1 MADNQSEHWRKIFF
15 PIWIG
20 QAFSLLGSELVQFS
34 LIWYLTNKTGS
45 ASVLAAASFVALLP
59 RVFLAPISG
68 ALIDRWNRQRTM
80 IVADGLIAASTAVLA
95 GVFLIGWDRVWHIYV
110 IMFIRSLGS
119 AFHWPA
125 MQASTSLLVPK
136 SSLARI
142 SGMNQTLRGALGI
155 AAPLMAALL
164 LEVVPLFGVLVI
176 DVITAIIAITP
187 LLIVT
192 LPQID
197 QPQEKVPR
205 ISQVW
210 IDIREGYKFLL
221 GWKGLLYLTLAAT
234 ILNFLINPG
243 FTFLPLLVTS
253 YFNKGV
259 IEMSMIESAFSSG
272 MIIGGLVLSAWG
284 GFKRNMHTILMG
296 IIGLAIGTGMIAASS
311 ADHFYLAVAGVFIAG
326 FMNPMANGPIFAIMQ
341 TYVEPAMQGR
351 VFSLL
356 ESIVSA
362 MMPLSMAIAA
372 PVADWIGI
380 RGWLVFGA
388 IGCAVIGVGGF
399 FIPELVRI
407 EDGRDSYDLPKQES

>member
-142 SGMNQTLRGALGI
+142 SGMNQTLRGAFGI

-210 IDIREGYKFLL
+210 IDIRAGYKFLL

-296 IIGLAIGTGMIAASS
+296 IIGLAIGTGVIAASS

>member
-407 EDGRDSYDLPKQES
+407 EDGRDSYDLPEQES

>member
-1 MADNQSEHWRKIFF
+1 MVQNENETWKRIFF

-80 IVADGLIAASTAVLA
+80 IVADGLIAFATILLA
-95 GVFLIGWDRVWHIYV
+95 GVFWMGWDRVWHIYL
-110 IMFIRSLGS
+110 IMFLRSLGS

-155 AAPLMAALL
+155 AAPLIAALL
-164 LEVVPLFGVLVI
+164 LEILPLFSILTI
-176 DVITAIIAITP
+176 DVLTAIIAIIP
-187 LLIVT
+187 LLLVT
-192 LPQID
+192 LPQIE
-197 QPQEKVPR
+197 QPADKTPHL
-205 ISQVW
+205 SQVW

-253 YFNKGV
+253 YFGKGV
-259 IEMSMIESAFSSG
+259 IEMSMIESAFSTG
-272 MIIGGLVLSAWG
+272 MILGGLVLSVWG

-296 IIGLAIGTGMIAASS
+296 IIGLAIGTGIIAITPASN
-311 ADHFYLAVAGVFIAG
+311 FYLAVVGVFIAG

-341 TYVEPAMQGR
+341 TYVEPSMQGR

-362 MMPLSMAIAA
+362 MMPISMAIAA

-380 RGWLVFGA
+380 RGWLIFGA
-388 IGCAVIGVGGF
+388 AGCALIGLGGF

-407 EDGRDSYDLPKQES
+407 EDGRDVFSLPEQEP

>member
-1 MADNQSEHWRKIFF
+1 MTDNRSEHWRKIFF

-34 LIWYLTNKTGS
+34 LIWYLANKTGS

-80 IVADGLIAASTAVLA
+80 VVADGFIAVATAVLA
-95 GVFLIGWDRVWHIYV
+95 GVFLMGWDRVWHIYV

-125 MQASTSLLVPK
+125 MQASTSLMVPK

-164 LEVVPLFGVLVI
+164 LEVVPLFGVLAI
-176 DVITAIIAITP
+176 DVITAIIAIIP

-210 IDIREGYKFLL
+210 IDIQEGYKFLL

-296 IIGLAIGTGMIAASS
+296 IIGLAIGTGVIAASP
-311 ADHFYLAVAGVFIAG
+311 ADRFYLAVAGVFIAG

-388 IGCAVIGVGGF
+388 LGCAVIGVGGF

-407 EDGRDSYDLPKQES
+407 EDGRDSYDLPEQES

>member
-1 MADNQSEHWRKIFF
+1 MPENQKQHWKKIFF

-20 QAFSLLGSELVQFS
+20 QGFSLLGSELVQFS
-34 LIWYLTNKTGS
+34 LIWYLTYQTGS
-45 ASVLAAASFVALLP
+45 ASVLATASFVALLP

-80 IVADGLIAASTAVLA
+80 IFADGLIALSTAMLA
-95 GVFLIGWDRVWHIYV
+95 VIFWMGWDRIWHIYA

-125 MQASTSLLVPK
+125 MQASMSLLVPK
-136 SSLARI
+136 SSLARV
-142 SGMNQTLRGALGI
+142 SGMNQTLRGGLGI
-155 AAPLMAALL
+155 AAPLLAALL
-164 LEVVPLFGVLVI
+164 IRVISLSQVLVI
-176 DVITAIIAITP
+176 DVGTAIIAIVP
-187 LLIVT
+187 LLLIK
-192 LPQID
+192 LPHID
-197 QPQEKVPR
+197 LQQEKLPG
-205 ISQVW
+205 IFQVW
-210 IDIREGYKFLL
+210 KDIKEGCQFLL
-221 GWKGLLYLTLAAT
+221 QWRGLLYLTLAAT

-253 YFNKGV
+253 YFEKGV

-272 MIIGGLVLSAWG
+272 MIIGGLVLSVWG

-296 IIGLAIGTGMIAASS
+296 IIGLAIGTGLIAISP
-311 ADHFYLAVAGVFIAG
+311 ADNFYLAVGGVFIAG

-341 TYVEPAMQGR
+341 TYVEPSMQGR

-372 PVADWIGI
+372 PVADWVGI

-388 IGCAVIGVGGF
+388 LGCAVIGIAGF
-399 FIPELVRI
+399 FIPELIHI
-407 EDGRDSYDLPKQES
+407 EDGRDYSGLQ

>member
-1 MADNQSEHWRKIFF
+1 MSENQDQNWKKIFF
-15 PIWIG
+15 PIWLG

-34 LIWYLTNKTGS
+34 LIWYLTSKTGS
-45 ASVLAAASFVALLP
+45 ASVLATASFVALLP

-80 IVADGLIAASTAVLA
+80 IMADGLIALATALL
-95 GVFLIGWDRVWHIYV
+95 VFIFWMGWDRVWHIYA

-125 MQASTSLLVPK
+125 MQASMSLLVPK
-136 SSLARI
+136 SSLSRV

-155 AAPLMAALL
+155 AAPLIAALL
-164 LEVVPLFGVLVI
+164 IEIIPLFNVLVI
-176 DVITAIIAITP
+176 DVLTAIIAIIP

-192 LPQID
+192 LPRIEQD
-197 QPQEKVPR
+197 QDKLPGVFH
-205 ISQVW
+205 VW
-210 IDIREGYKFLL
+210 KDIKEGYQFLL
-221 GWKGLLYLTLAAT
+221 NWRGLLYLTLSAT

-253 YFNKGV
+253 YFGKGV
-259 IEMSMIESAFSSG
+259 IEMSMVESAFSSG
-272 MIIGGLVLSAWG
+272 MIIGGLVLSVWG

-296 IIGLAIGTGMIAASS
+296 IIGLAIGSGLIAISP
-311 ADHFYLAVAGVFIAG
+311 ADNFYLAVAGVFIAG

-341 TYVEPAMQGR
+341 TYVEPSMQGR

-362 MMPLSMAIAA
+362 MMPISMAIAA
-372 PVADWIGI
+372 PVADRVGI
-380 RGWLVFGA
+380 RGWLALGA
-388 IGCAVIGVGGF
+388 LGCAVIGVGGF
-399 FIPELVRI
+399 FIPELIHI
-407 EDGRDSYDLPKQES
+407 EDGRDYSNLP